1 MVAQSTRANVMGFPD
16 LAGNSG
22 KGLTS
27 FAGGRRIF
35 GPMNGEIHIRR
46 HHNVRRLA
54 LVTVAAA
61 AVVLLLKP
69 ESASGSGDGQHS
81 LVAGRLAQELQ
92 TRIPEAAGGR
102 ATLQRI
108 VRRLV
113 AGGAPGAVAFV
124 RSPGSA
130 GGVAAGYADLGTRTP
145 MRANDGFRIASVTK
159 TFVATVVLELEAE
172 HRLDIDDPVERW
184 LPGLVP
190 NGDVITIRELL
201 THTSGLFDYA
211 ADDAHTQAVIADP
224 GRRWSPHELLSVAF
238 AHSPLFRP
246 GTSWFYSS
254 TNYVVLGLVVE
265 ALTGRPLGQELQAR
279 ILDPLQL
286 EATSFDVDV
295 AIHDPFAHG
304 YLGPHPGLPIAAG
317 TLLDITT
324 LLSPSFGWGAGNMAS
339 NAADVTRFFVALLR
353 GQLLPPAQLAEMKT
367 GSLANSDYGLGLR
380 KAHTS
385 CGTAYG
391 HEGDFPGYRNA
402 VWVTRD
408 GRRAADVMVNIDS
421 THISWDR
428 LEASSQ
434 AALCAAPHH

>member
-1 MVAQSTRANVMGFPD
+1 
-16 LAGNSG
+16 
-22 KGLTS
+22 
-27 FAGGRRIF
+27 
-35 GPMNGEIHIRR
+35 MNGEIQIRQ
-46 HHNVRRLA
+46 HHNVWRLA
-54 LVTVAAA
+54 FVTIAAA
-61 AVVLLLKP
+61 AVFLFLKP
-69 ESASGSGDGQHS
+69 ESAAGSNEPRSPVDGRPASQ
-81 LVAGRLAQELQ
+81 AQA
-92 TRIPEAAGGR
+92 RSPEADGR
-102 ATLQRI
+102 RAALRRI

-113 AGGAPGAVAFV
+113 AGGAPGALAFA
-124 RSPGSA
+124 RAPG
-130 GGVAAGYADLGTRTP
+130 GNTGVAAGYADLGTRRP
-145 MRANDGFRIASVTK
+145 MHATDGFRIASVTK
-159 TFVATVVLELEAE
+159 TFIATVVLQLEAE
-172 HRLDIDDPVERW
+172 HRLDIDDRVERW
-184 LPGLVP
+184 LPGIVP

-224 GRRWSPHELLSVAF
+224 GRRWSPYELLSVAF
-238 AHSPLFRP
+238 THPPLFRA
-246 GTSWFYSS
+246 GTSWFYSN
-254 TNYVVLGLVVE
+254 TNYVVLGLMVE
-265 ALTGRPLGQELQAR
+265 AVTGRPLGQELQAR

-295 AIHDPFAHG
+295 VIHDPFAHG

-367 GSLANSDYGLGLR
+367 GSLANSNYGLALR
-380 KAHTS
+380 KAYTS

-402 VWVTRD
+402 AWVTRD

-421 THISWDR
+421 THVSWDR
-428 LEASSQ
+428 LEGSAK
-434 AALCAAPHH
+434 AALCRRIPALTGRRS